1 MENKFEIKSNSLE
14 PGSGKILVSEPL
26 LQDNYFSRSVILLI
40 EHNEDEGS
48 VGVILNKPMQL
59 KFNEIITDAPI
70 LNSEMYLGG
79 PVSTGNVYFL
89 HTLGNQIENT
99 IEVLPGLFWGGDI
112 EQVNELIKLGVLQ
125 SSNIRFY
132 IGYSG
137 WEPLQLQEELKKNSW
152 AITNAGMKEIWQM
165 KPIHLWQSMVSKLGK
180 NYNFWKTLPENPELN

>member
-1 MENKFEIKSNSLE
+1 MENKFEIKSNSLPPE
-14 PGSGKILVSEPL
+14 SGKILVSEPL

-40 EHNEDEGS
+40 EHNEKEGS

-59 KFNEIITDAPI
+59 KFNEVITNAPI

-89 HTLGNQIENT
+89 HTLGKQIENT

-112 EQVNELIKLGVLQ
+112 EQVNEFIQLGVLQ
-125 SSNIRFY
+125 PSNIRFF

-137 WEPLQLQEELKKNSW
+137 WEPMQLQEELKKNSW
-152 AITNAGMKEIWQM
+152 AVTKAAMNEIWQM
-165 KPIHLWQSMVSKLGK
+165 KPLTLWHSMVSKLGK
-180 NYNFWKTLPENPELN
+180 NYDFWKTLPENPELN